1 MLPPMSI
8 PVSTKSFTRNVVT
21 KTGGIYIHVPFCQK
35 RCIYCD
41 FYSTTY
47 GPEWKRFYVSA
58 LKQEMLLRRTEID
71 SSRVPSLYIG
81 GGTPSQLSSSLLV
94 EMFQAVM
101 ETFSLADD
109 AEVTIEVNP
118 DDVSSQLIAA
128 LRQTPVNRIS
138 MGVQTFSD
146 DLLRFLNRR
155 HTSAQALR
163 AVRLFREAGYDNIS
177 LDLIYGLPG
186 QSFENWTNDVRQLLS
201 LDVPHLSAYALSYE
215 EGTPLYNMLQ
225 DGKLSEAPE
234 DLSWRMYEYLLD
246 EVAAAGM
253 EHYEISNFAKP
264 GMHARHNSSYWNGS
278 PYLGLGPGAHSY
290 DGINIRRS
298 NDTSLK
304 DYVQAT
310 GDVPHQTEILNSNEL
325 YDELVMTRMRT
336 ASGLPL
342 AILTPEQKSY
352 CLRMSEPH
360 INAGNLLR
368 EGDALR
374 LSRKGI
380 FISNSIISDLMY

>member
-1 MLPPMSI
+1 MSI

-47 GPEWKRFYVSA
+47 GLEWKRSYVSA
-58 LKQEMLLRRTEID
+58 LKREMLLRRSGID

-81 GGTPSQLSSSLLV
+81 GGTPSQLPSSLLV
-94 EMFQAVM
+94 EMFKAVM
-101 ETFSLADD
+101 ETFSFSDD

-118 DDVSSQLIAA
+118 DDVGPELIAA

-155 HTSAQALR
+155 HTSAQALH
-163 AVRLFREAGYDNIS
+163 AVQLFREAGYDNIS
-177 LDLIYGLPG
+177 LDLIYDLPG
-186 QSFENWTNDVRQLLS
+186 QTLEDWKHDVHKLLE

-225 DGKLSEAPE
+225 DGMLSEASDE
-234 DLSWRMYEYLLD
+234 LSWQMYEYLMD
-246 EVAAAGM
+246 EAAAAGM
-253 EHYEISNFAKP
+253 DHYEISNFAKP

-310 GDVPHQTEILNSNEL
+310 GDVPHQTEILTSKEL
-325 YDELVMTRMRT
+325 YDELVMTRLRT

-342 AILTPEQKSY
+342 SLLTLEQKTHCLQMAESY
-352 CLRMSEPH
+352 
-360 INAGNLLR
+360 INTGKLLR
-368 EGDALR
+368 DGDALR

>member
-41 FYSTTY
+41 FYSTTH
-47 GPEWKRFYVSA
+47 GLEWKRSYVSA
-58 LKQEMLLRRTEID
+58 LKREMLLRRSEID
-71 SSRVPSLYIG
+71 SSRVPSIYIG
-81 GGTPSQLSSSLLV
+81 GGTPSQLPSSLLL
-94 EMFQAVM
+94 EMFRAVM
-101 ETFSLADD
+101 DTFSLAGD

-118 DDVSSQLIAA
+118 DDVTPELIAA

-155 HTSAQALR
+155 HTSAQALH
-163 AVRLFREAGYDNIS
+163 AVQLFREAGYDNIS

-186 QSFENWTNDVRQLLS
+186 QTLEDWKSDVHQLLE

-225 DGKLSEAPE
+225 DGKLSEASE
-234 DLSWRMYEYLLD
+234 DLSWRMYEYLMV
-246 EVAAAGM
+246 EAAAEGM

-304 DYVQAT
+304 YYVQAT
-310 GDVPHQTEILNSNEL
+310 GDVPHQMEILTSNEL
-325 YDELVMTRMRT
+325 YDELVMTRLRT

-342 AILTPEQKSY
+342 SLLTPEQKSY
-352 CLRMSEPH
+352 CLQMAESY
-360 INAGNLLR
+360 INTGKLLR
-368 EGDALR
+368 DGDVLR

>member
-58 LKQEMLLRRTEID
+58 LKHEMLLRRTEID

-81 GGTPSQLSSSLLV
+81 GGTPSQLPSALLLEV
-94 EMFQAVM
+94 FRSIT
-101 ETFSLADD
+101 ETFTFAND
-109 AEVTIEVNP
+109 AEITIEVNP
-118 DDVSSQLIAA
+118 DDVTTDLIAA
-128 LRQTPVNRIS
+128 LRQTSVNRIS

-163 AVRLFREAGYDNIS
+163 AVLLFREAGYDNIS

-325 YDELVMTRMRT
+325 YDELVMTRLRT

-368 EGDALR
+368 EGDVLR

>member
-1 MLPPMSI
+1 
-8 PVSTKSFTRNVVT
+8 
-21 KTGGIYIHVPFCQK
+21 
-35 RCIYCD
+35 
-41 FYSTTY
+41 
-47 GPEWKRFYVSA
+47 
-58 LKQEMLLRRTEID
+58 
-71 SSRVPSLYIG
+71 
-81 GGTPSQLSSSLLV
+81 
-94 EMFQAVM
+94 MFQAVM

-225 DGKLSEAPE
+225 EGKVSEASDE
-234 DLSWRMYEYLLD
+234 LSWQMYEYLMD
-246 EVAAAGM
+246 EVAEAGM

-290 DGINIRRS
+290 DGKNVRRS

-304 DYVQAT
+304 DYVEAK
-310 GDVPHQTEILNSNEL
+310 GDVPHQTETLTSKEL
-325 YDELVMTRMRT
+325 YDELVMTRLRT

-352 CLRMSEPH
+352 CLQMAESH

-368 EGDALR
+368 EGDVLR

>member
-58 LKQEMLLRRTEID
+58 LKREMLMRRAEID

-81 GGTPSQLSSSLLV
+81 GGTPSQLPSALLLEV
-94 EMFQAVM
+94 FRSIT
-101 ETFSLADD
+101 ETFTFAND
-109 AEVTIEVNP
+109 AEITIEVNP
-118 DDVSSQLIAA
+118 DDVTTDLIAA
-128 LRQTPVNRIS
+128 LRQTSVNRIS

-163 AVRLFREAGYDNIS
+163 AVLLFREAGYDNIS

-325 YDELVMTRMRT
+325 YDELVMTRLRT

-368 EGDALR
+368 EGDVLR

>member
-58 LKQEMLLRRTEID
+58 LKHEMLLRRTEID

-94 EMFQAVM
+94 EIFQAVM

-118 DDVSSQLIAA
+118 DDVSPQLIAA

-163 AVRLFREAGYDNIS
+163 AVLLFREAGYDNIS

-234 DLSWRMYEYLLD
+234 DMSWRMYEYLLD

-325 YDELVMTRMRT
+325 YDELVMTRLRT

-368 EGDALR
+368 EGDVLR

>member
-1 MLPPMSI
+1 MSI
-8 PVSTKSFTRNVVT
+8 PVSTKSYIRNVVT

-47 GPEWKRFYVSA
+47 ALEWKHSYVSA
-58 LKQEMLLRRTEID
+58 LKREMLMRHAEID

-81 GGTPSQLSSSLLV
+81 GGTPSQLPSALLLEV
-94 EMFQAVM
+94 FRSIT
-101 ETFSLADD
+101 ETFTFADD
-109 AEVTIEVNP
+109 AEITIEVNP
-118 DDVSSQLIAA
+118 DDVTTDLIAA
-128 LRQTPVNRIS
+128 LRQTSVNRIS

-146 DLLRFLNRR
+146 ELLRFLNRR

-163 AVRLFREAGYDNIS
+163 AVQLFREAGYNNIS

-186 QSFENWTNDVRQLLS
+186 QTFEDWTHDVRQLLK

-215 EGTPLYNMLQ
+215 EGTPLYKMLQ
-225 DGKLSEAPE
+225 EGKVSEASE
-234 DLSWRMYEYLLD
+234 ELSWQMYEYLMD
-246 EVAAAGM
+246 EAAAAGM

-264 GMHARHNSSYWNGS
+264 GMHARHNSSYWDGS
-278 PYLGLGPGAHSY
+278 LYLGLGPGAHSY
-290 DGINIRRS
+290 DGKNVRRS

-304 DYVQAT
+304 DYVEAK
-310 GDVPHQTEILNSNEL
+310 GDVPHQTETLTSKEL
-325 YDELVMTRMRT
+325 YDELVMTRLRT

-342 AILTPEQKSY
+342 SALMPEQTSY
-352 CLRMSEPH
+352 CLQMAESH

-368 EGDALR
+368 EGDVLR

>member
-1 MLPPMSI
+1 MSI
-8 PVSTKSFTRNVVT
+8 PVSTKSYIRNVVT

-47 GPEWKRFYVSA
+47 TLEWKRSYVSA
-58 LKQEMLLRRTEID
+58 LKREMLMRCAEID

-81 GGTPSQLSSSLLV
+81 GGTPSQLPSALLLEV
-94 EMFQAVM
+94 FRSIT
-101 ETFSLADD
+101 ETFTFADD
-109 AEVTIEVNP
+109 AEITIEVNP
-118 DDVSSQLIAA
+118 DDVTTDLIAA
-128 LRQTPVNRIS
+128 LRQTSVNRIS

-146 DLLRFLNRR
+146 ELLRFLNRR

-163 AVRLFREAGYDNIS
+163 AVQLFREAGYNNIS

-186 QSFENWTNDVRQLLS
+186 QTFEDWTHDVRQLLK

-215 EGTPLYNMLQ
+215 EGTPLYKMLQ
-225 DGKLSEAPE
+225 EGKVSEASE
-234 DLSWRMYEYLLD
+234 ELSWQMYEYLMD
-246 EVAAAGM
+246 EAAAAGM

-264 GMHARHNSSYWNGS
+264 GMHARHNSSYWDGS
-278 PYLGLGPGAHSY
+278 LYLGLGPGAHSY
-290 DGINIRRS
+290 DGKNVRRS

-304 DYVQAT
+304 DYVEAK
-310 GDVPHQTEILNSNEL
+310 GDVPHQTETLTSKEL
-325 YDELVMTRMRT
+325 YDELVMTRLRT

-342 AILTPEQKSY
+342 SALMPEQKSY
-352 CLRMSEPH
+352 CLQMAESH

-368 EGDALR
+368 EGDVLR